1 MGKLENCKTN
11 SLGFYKDPKDTKV
24 VVAMSGGVDSSVV
37 AAMLAKEGYNV
48 IGITLQLFNYGNS
61 IKKKGACCAGL
72 DIKDARRVAD
82 KFNFPHYVLNY
93 EDQFKKEVIDDFAS
107 SYLRGDTPV
116 PCIRCNEKIKFKD
129 LLKTA
134 RDLYADCLATGHYI
148 QRKEGKFGPEMHSA
162 KDKEKDQ
169 SYFLFATTADQ
180 LNFLRFPLGH
190 FKSKTETR
198 ILAKELGLKIHEKPD
213 SQDICF
219 VNKGTYAD
227 VIKENYPKA
236 NIRGDIIDTFGN
248 KLGRHKGI
256 IHYTVGQR
264 RGLGI
269 GGGKPYYVIRL
280 DSEKSQVIVGE
291 RKELTT
297 TSIRIKNVNWLGN
310 NSFEKLSSEGIKLKF
325 KVRSTRPPKL
335 GKLWNT
341 GSGDAIIELYENE
354 EGVAPGQACVFYDEI
369 NTRVYGG
376 GWIF

>member
-134 RDLYADCLATGHYI
+134 RDLDADCLATGHYI

-354 EGVAPGQACVFYDEI
+354 EGVAPGQACVFYDEK

>member
-1 MGKLENCKTN
+1 MGKLENCETN

-134 RDLYADCLATGHYI
+134 RDLDADCLATGHYI
-148 QRKEGKFGPEMHSA
+148 QRKEGQFGPEMHSA

-169 SYFLFATTADQ
+169 SYFLFATTAEQ

-198 ILAKELGLKIHEKPD
+198 MLAKELGLKIHEKPD

-256 IHYTVGQR
+256 VHYTVGQR

-354 EGVAPGQACVFYDEI
+354 EGVAPGQACVFYDEK

>member
-1 MGKLENCKTN
+1 MGKLENCKAN
-11 SLGFYKDPKDTKV
+11 SLGFHKDPKDTKV

-37 AAMLAKEGYNV
+37 ASMLAKEGYNV

-72 DIKDARRVAD
+72 DIKDARRIAD

-134 RDLYADCLATGHYI
+134 RDLDADCLATGHYI

-162 KDKEKDQ
+162 NDKEKDQ

-198 ILAKELGLKIHEKPD
+198 MLAKELGLKIHEKPD

-236 NIRGDIIDTFGN
+236 NIRGDIIDTLGN

-256 IHYTVGQR
+256 VHYTVGQR

>member
-1 MGKLENCKTN
+1 MGKLENCETN

-134 RDLYADCLATGHYI
+134 RDLDADCLATGHYI

-354 EGVAPGQACVFYDEI
+354 EGVAPGQACVFYDEK

>member
-1 MGKLENCKTN
+1 MGKLENCETN

-134 RDLYADCLATGHYI
+134 RDLDADCLATGHYI

-227 VIKENYPKA
+227 VIKENYPNA

-354 EGVAPGQACVFYDEI
+354 EGVAPGQACVFYDEK

>member
-1 MGKLENCKTN
+1 MN
-11 SLGFYKDPKDTKV
+11 SLGINKLKKETKV

-37 AAMLAKEGYNV
+37 ASMLAKEGYNV

-82 KFNFPHYVLNY
+82 KFDFPHYVLNY

-134 RDLYADCLATGHYI
+134 RDLDADCLATGHYI

-169 SYFLFATTADQ
+169 SYFLFATTAEQ

-198 ILAKELGLKIHEKPD
+198 MLAKELGLKIHEKPD

-256 IHYTVGQR
+256 VHYTVGQR

-269 GGGKPYYVIRL
+269 GGGKPYYVIKL

>member
-1 MGKLENCKTN
+1 MGKLENCNVN

-37 AAMLAKEGYNV
+37 ASMLAKEGYNV

-82 KFNFPHYVLNY
+82 EFNFPHYVLNY
-93 EDQFKKEVIDDFAS
+93 EDQFKKEVIDDFAA

-134 RDLYADCLATGHYI
+134 RDLDADCLATGHYI

-169 SYFLFATTADQ
+169 SYFLFATTAEQ
-180 LNFLRFPLGH
+180 LNFLRFPLGQ
-190 FKSKTETR
+190 FKSKTDTR
-198 ILAKELGLKIHEKPD
+198 MLARELGLKIHEKPD

-269 GGGKPYYVIRL
+269 GGGKPYYVIKL

>member
-1 MGKLENCKTN
+1 MGKLENCETN

-48 IGITLQLFNYGNS
+48 IGITLQLFDYGNS

-134 RDLYADCLATGHYI
+134 RDLDADCLATGHYI

>member
-116 PCIRCNEKIKFKD
+116 PCIRCNEKIKFRD

-134 RDLYADCLATGHYI
+134 RDLDADCLATGHYI

-354 EGVAPGQACVFYDEI
+354 EGVAPGQACVFYDEK

>member
-1 MGKLENCKTN
+1 MGKLENCKAN

-37 AAMLAKEGYNV
+37 ASMLAKEGYNV

-93 EDQFKKEVIDDFAS
+93 EDQFKKEVIDDFAA

-134 RDLYADCLATGHYI
+134 RDLDADCLATGHYI

-169 SYFLFATTADQ
+169 SYFLFATTAEQ

-198 ILAKELGLKIHEKPD
+198 MLAKELGLKIHEKPD

-256 IHYTVGQR
+256 VHYTVGQR

>member
-1 MGKLENCKTN
+1 MGKLENCKAN

-37 AAMLAKEGYNV
+37 ASMLAKEGYNV

-134 RDLYADCLATGHYI
+134 RDLDADCLATGHYI

-169 SYFLFATTADQ
+169 SYFLFATTAEQ

-198 ILAKELGLKIHEKPD
+198 ILAKKLGLKIHEKPD

-256 IHYTVGQR
+256 VHYTVGQR

>member
-134 RDLYADCLATGHYI
+134 RDLDADCLATGHYI

-280 DSEKSQVIVGE
+280 DSEKSQIIVGE

>member
-1 MGKLENCKTN
+1 MGKLENCKAN

-37 AAMLAKEGYNV
+37 ASMLAKEGYNV

-134 RDLYADCLATGHYI
+134 RDLDADCLATGHYI

-169 SYFLFATTADQ
+169 SYFLFATTSEQ
-180 LNFLRFPLGH
+180 LNFLRFPLGP
-190 FKSKTETR
+190 FKSKTDTR

-256 IHYTVGQR
+256 VHYTVGQR

-269 GGGKPYYVIRL
+269 GGGKPYYVIKL

-354 EGVAPGQACVFYDEI
+354 EGVAPGQACVFYDEK

>member
-1 MGKLENCKTN
+1 MGKLENCETN

-116 PCIRCNEKIKFKD
+116 PCIRCNEKIKIKD

-134 RDLYADCLATGHYI
+134 RDLDADCLATGHYI

-354 EGVAPGQACVFYDEI
+354 EGVAPGQACVFYDEK

>member
-1 MGKLENCKTN
+1 MGKLENCETN

-37 AAMLAKEGYNV
+37 ASMLAKEGYNV

-134 RDLYADCLATGHYI
+134 RDLDADCLATGHYI

-198 ILAKELGLKIHEKPD
+198 MLAKELGLKIHEKPD

-256 IHYTVGQR
+256 VHYTVGQR

-354 EGVAPGQACVFYDEI
+354 EGVAPGQACVFYDEK

>member
-1 MGKLENCKTN
+1 MGKLENYKTN

-134 RDLYADCLATGHYI
+134 RDLDADCLATGHYI

-198 ILAKELGLKIHEKPD
+198 MLAKELGLKIHEKPD

>member
-1 MGKLENCKTN
+1 MGKLENCETN

-134 RDLYADCLATGHYI
+134 RDLDADCLATGHYI

-269 GGGKPYYVIRL
+269 GGGRPYYVIRL

>member
-1 MGKLENCKTN
+1 MGKLENCKAN

-37 AAMLAKEGYNV
+37 ASMLAKEGYNV

-72 DIKDARRVAD
+72 DIKDAMRVAD

-134 RDLYADCLATGHYI
+134 RDLDADCLATGHYI

-198 ILAKELGLKIHEKPD
+198 MLAKELGLKIHEKPD

>member
-1 MGKLENCKTN
+1 MGKLENCETN

-37 AAMLAKEGYNV
+37 ASMLAKEGYNV
-48 IGITLQLFNYGNS
+48 IGITLQLFNYGSS

-134 RDLYADCLATGHYI
+134 RDLDADCLATGHYI

-354 EGVAPGQACVFYDEI
+354 EGVAPGQACVFYDEK

>member
-134 RDLYADCLATGHYI
+134 RDLDADCLATGHYI

>member
-1 MGKLENCKTN
+1 MGKLENCETN

-134 RDLYADCLATGHYI
+134 RDLDADCLATGHYI

>member
-1 MGKLENCKTN
+1 MGKLENCETN

-134 RDLYADCLATGHYI
+134 RDLDADCLATGHYI

-198 ILAKELGLKIHEKPD
+198 MLAKELGLKIHEKPD

-354 EGVAPGQACVFYDEI
+354 EGVAPGQACVFYDEK

>member
-1 MGKLENCKTN
+1 MGKLENCETN

-37 AAMLAKEGYNV
+37 ASMLAKEGYNV

-134 RDLYADCLATGHYI
+134 RDLDADCLATGHYI

-169 SYFLFATTADQ
+169 SYFLFATTAEQ

-198 ILAKELGLKIHEKPD
+198 MLAKELGLKIHEKPD

-256 IHYTVGQR
+256 VHYTVGQR

-269 GGGKPYYVIRL
+269 GGGKPYYVIKL

>member
-134 RDLYADCLATGHYI
+134 RDLDADCLATGHYI

-256 IHYTVGQR
+256 VHYTVGQR